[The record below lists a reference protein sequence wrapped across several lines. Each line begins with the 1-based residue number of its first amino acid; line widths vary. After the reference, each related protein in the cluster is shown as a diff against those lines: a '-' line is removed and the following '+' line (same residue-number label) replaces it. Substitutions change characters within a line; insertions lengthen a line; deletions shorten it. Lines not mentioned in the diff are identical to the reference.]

1 MRYLRKGKTKWT
13 RHPFVKEKAAYLGVF
28 FNEISSSLLF
38 SNPLTVRWR
47 DSDPHQPPRK
57 GANFRLMVKEEAEK
71 EKRREQNLKRSAAT
85 NHWDSWD
92 CLHSRMP
99 YIKGCVW
106 GVLCV
111 CPSKD
116 TRHAGNQA
124 VSQTSLSYVTQS
136 VAVQQLEARKNNF
149 RKGKHPTYLWS
160 LVLNGG
166 KPHTSSDRNTISIS
180 SFGLLQGQHFC
191 SIRSPFAR

>member
-1 MRYLRKGKTKWT
+1 MCWSMTNRAIGWCVMRYLRKGKTKWT
-13 RHPFVKEKAAYLGVF
+13 RHPFVKEKAAYLGFF

-57 GANFRLMVKEEAEK
+57 GAHFRLMVKEEAEK

-106 GVLCV
+106 GFYVCVLQKTPDMQAIKLSV
-111 CPSKD
+111 KLHYHTWPSLW
-116 TRHAGNQA
+116 QF
-124 VSQTSLSYVTQS
+124 
-136 VAVQQLEARKNNF
+136 NNW
-149 RKGKHPTYLWS
+149 RQGKIIS
-160 LVLNGG
+160 E
-166 KPHTSSDRNTISIS
+166 KENTPLIY
-180 SFGLLQGQHFC
+180 GH
-191 SIRSPFAR
+191 